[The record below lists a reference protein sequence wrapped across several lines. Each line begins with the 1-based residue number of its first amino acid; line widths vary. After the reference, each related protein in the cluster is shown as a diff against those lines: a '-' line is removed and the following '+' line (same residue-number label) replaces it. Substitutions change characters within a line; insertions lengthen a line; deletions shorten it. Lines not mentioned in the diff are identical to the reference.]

1 MTNDIQ
7 ELIVVAFAPLAE
19 IASAV
24 AMASITFLIVIVAF
38 VRIIKRG
45 AS

>member
-1 MTNDIQ
+1 MNGDIQ
-7 ELIVVAFAPLAE
+7 ELIVIAFAPLAE

-24 AMASITFLIVIVAF
+24 AMASITFLIVVVVF

-45 AS
+45 TP